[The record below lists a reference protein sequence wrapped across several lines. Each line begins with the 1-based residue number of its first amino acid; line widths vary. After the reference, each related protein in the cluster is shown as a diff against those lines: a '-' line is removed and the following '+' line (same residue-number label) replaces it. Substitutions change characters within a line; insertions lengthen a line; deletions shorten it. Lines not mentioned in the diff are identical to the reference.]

1 MPENDIDLVN
11 RGLLIENSFGWQD
24 YNDLATKTT
33 PITLTANTWTN
44 LSNDGAGPY
53 SQMSHKIFDHGN
65 IWNTSTNSFNF
76 SGLSI
81 GDVILM
87 RLSATITTYNSNIN
101 VGGKLRLAVGSA
113 IEYDVP
119 FFAGLIKSSG
129 SHYITTTTMIYIG
142 STETRD
148 YPGKVMALSDTSG
161 TKVEVDGWF
170 ITSLCR
176 T

>member
-1 MPENDIDLVN
+1 MENDIDLVN

-33 PITLTANTWTN
+33 PITLTADTWTE
-44 LSNDGAGPY
+44 LPNDGAGPY
-53 SQMSHKIFDHGN
+53 TQTGHKIFDHGN
-65 IWNTSTNSFNF
+65 IWDTAANSFNF
-76 SGLSI
+76 TDLSV
-81 GDVILM
+81 GDVLII
-87 RLSATITTYNSNIN
+87 RLSATVTTYSSNIN
-101 VGGKLRLAVGSA
+101 IGGKLKLATGSG

-119 FFAGLIKSSG
+119 FFFGLVKSAG

-142 STETRD
+142 NTETRD
-148 YPGKVMALSDTSG
+148 YPGKVLAFSDTSG
-161 TKVEVDGWF
+161 TEVEVDGWI